1 MNYSDLATRLSQLG
15 ERLAKKSD
23 RLEGEDLGRLAAKLA
38 SCLARFEEQLESY
51 LASEKSGELLLEN
64 LLRSP
69 SSKRHL
75 SVPLLKRGLR
85 EICAKRLKSEE
96 LSAAKR
102 EFVELIHTAGKQD
115 QAAEFL
121 QNAFAEAVH
130 VESGGKDKAL
140 LQREFI
146 HLGQLLD
153 EEFAVEIGSRTFP
166 ELRRIATV
174 NGIRFTAKTDRH
186 RLTAL
191 IRRYAQR
198 AAFNVAAARVPSR
211 I

>member
-1 MNYSDLATRLSQLG
+1 MNYSDLAAKLSQLG
-15 ERLAKKSD
+15 ERLAKQSD
-23 RLEGEDLGRLAAKLA
+23 RLEGGDLGRSAAKLA
-38 SCLARFEEQLESY
+38 SHLARFEEQLESY
-51 LASEKSGELLLEN
+51 LASRKSGELLLES

-75 SVPLLKRGLR
+75 TIPLLKRGLR

-102 EFVELIHTAGKQD
+102 EFVELVHAAGKQD
-115 QAAEFL
+115 QATEFL
-121 QNAFAEAVH
+121 QSAFAEAVH
-130 VESGGKDKAL
+130 VETGGKDKAL
-140 LQREFI
+140 LQREFV

-153 EEFAVEIGSRTFP
+153 DEFATEIGSRTLP
-166 ELRRIATV
+166 ELRRVATV
-174 NGIRFTAKTDRH
+174 NGIRFSAKTTRQ

>member
-1 MNYSDLATRLSQLG
+1 MNYPDLATKLSQLG
-15 ERLAKKSD
+15 ERLAKQSD
-23 RLEGEDLGRLAAKLA
+23 RLEGEELGRSAAKLA
-38 SCLARFEEQLESY
+38 SHLARFEEQLESF
-51 LASEKSGELLLEN
+51 LASRKSGELLLES

-75 SVPLLKRGLR
+75 TVPLLKRGLR
-85 EICAKRLKSEE
+85 ETCTKRLKSEE

-102 EFVELIHTAGKQD
+102 EFVELVHTAGKQA

-121 QNAFAEAVH
+121 QNAFAEAVQ

-140 LQREFI
+140 LQREFVQ
-146 HLGQLLD
+146 LGQLTD
-153 EEFAVEIGSRTFP
+153 DEFAAEIGSRTLP

-198 AAFNVAAARVPSR
+198 AAFNVAAARVTSR